1 MPQLRDSHPVSLTP
15 RLQRSVVAGAVV
27 LTFMAATAKHA
38 DAQKGGDLAKA
49 SARTAVERRAAIA
62 SDASI
67 RFSGAIS
74 SLKIV
79 GWDQDSLVVSGSVPK
94 GWLFDGGIGSSAIG
108 LSRGAKFYVQS
119 PSEAYASGATL
130 EIRVP
135 NRARVWAKTGSATIE
150 VSGVTGGLDLNVV
163 GGSVT
168 VSNAPRELNIESMD
182 GKVVVLGGASWLR
195 VKTATGDIYVRGGSE
210 DAGLSSVS
218 GTVRVADGRY
228 ERGKFETVTG
238 DIVYQGDV
246 GFKGTV
252 DLSTHSG
259 RIEIRLPPKP
269 SVEFDGATVTGT
281 IENRVTSS
289 RPIVGREGRGME
301 LGFSSGSGDTRMIV
315 RSFKGNVELKPR

>member
-1 MPQLRDSHPVSLTP
+1 VVTLTR
-15 RLQRSVVAGAVV
+15 RLLHRSVLAAAVV
-27 LTFMAATAKHA
+27 LTSIAAIAKHA
-38 DAQKGGDLAKA
+38 DAQKGGGDPVKGAP
-49 SARTAVERRAAIA
+49 RMPVERRAAIA

-67 RFSGAIS
+67 RISGAIS
-74 SLKIV
+74 SLKVI
-79 GWDQDSLVVSGSVPK
+79 GWDRDSLVVSGSVPK
-94 GWLFDGGIGSSAIG
+94 GWVFDGGIASSLVG

-119 PSEAYASGATL
+119 PSEAYSAGATL

-135 NRARVWAKTGSATIE
+135 NRARVWAKTGSAEIE
-150 VSGVTGGLDLNVV
+150 VSGVTGGLDLNIV

-182 GKVVVLGGASWLR
+182 GDVHVLGGASWLR
-195 VKTATGDIYVRGGSE
+195 VKTATGNIDVRGGSE

-246 GFKGTV
+246 GYKGTV

-259 RIEIRLPPKP
+259 RVEIRLPPKP
-269 SVEFDGATVTGT
+269 NVEFDGATVTGT

-289 RPIVGREGRGME
+289 RPGVGREGRGME